1 MHVMVKN
8 RQNYF
13 EIPAFLP
20 IEQGIYQEQ
29 ENSKKR
35 QFQNIFFCSLP
46 PILYYLA
53 TMISLPCSN

>member
-1 MHVMVKN
+1 MK
-8 RQNYF
+8 NYF

-29 ENSKKR
+29 ENSKRR

-46 PILYYLA
+46 YLILPGYYYKF
-53 TMISLPCSN
+53 TMQ